1 MTVTRAELV
10 ATRKRLVEEMN
21 TYIIELGDEDIW
33 MDWIML
39 GVPDEP
45 SEEDFEYIAEN
56 DEEWEDLCRLFGALT
71 KKEEGKK

>member
-1 MTVTRAELV
+1 MTVTRQELIT
-10 ATRKRLVEEMN
+10 TRKRLVEEMHA
-21 TYIIELGDEDIW
+21 YIIEMGDEDVW

-56 DEEWEDLCRLFGALT
+56 DDEWEDLCRLFGKLT
-71 KKEEGKK
+71 EEGDEE

>member
-1 MTVTRAELV
+1 MKVTRKELV
-10 ATRKRLVEEMN
+10 ATRKRLAEEMN

-39 GVPDEP
+39 GVPDQP

-56 DEEWEDLCRLFGALT
+56 DDEWEDLCRLFGVLT
-71 KKEEGKK
+71 KKGEEE